1 MNWNIDH
8 TYYPEVAGYVEGI
21 ERNEPEFLSY
31 QLRVIMVMASS
42 HLPPMTIEEATL
54 LVNAFRGKKFSRPE
68 LIPSFYLPG
77 FIAGYVTA
85 GVIAGSEALPFHPE
99 FDAAFEDAK
108 GINPGFQSEEMRF
121 ARHLASTLDP
131 FQAYLLLV
139 MIECFWLDRKY
150 NESSAPNFGQFFNIE
165 GA

>member
-8 TYYPEVAGYVEGI
+8 THYPEVAGYVESI

-31 QLRVIMVMASS
+31 QMRVLVVMASS
-42 HLPPMTIEEATL
+42 HLPEMTIEEATL

-68 LIPSFYLPG
+68 LIPSSYLPG
-77 FIAGYVTA
+77 FIAEYVTA
-85 GVIAGSEALPFHPE
+85 GVMAGSEALPFLPE
-99 FDAAFEDAK
+99 FDAAFDEAK
-108 GINPGFQSEEMRF
+108 AINPGFQSEEVRF

-150 NESSAPNFGQFFNIE
+150 SETTPPNFGQFFNIK